1 MNTTRH
7 LRKRVSNNELIS
19 KKAEVI
25 KPWGWSRIS
34 LISIVI
40 FFVIFAYT
48 VIRYNVIQGVIWDHL
63 PLYVTNK
70 AIALGSVVFIS
81 ISYLLGSLNHLF
93 SGSFS
98 DKLSI
103 RKHFG
108 LLGFTLAW
116 IHSLI
121 SLIILRPDYYRSFF
135 LGDAL
140 NLTGELTLLFGV
152 LAMIIFSIVAITS
165 LPSVFESMNYHRW
178 KSVQRKGY
186 LAFLLVMLHVFTMG
200 MSGWLKSEDWPGGL
214 LPISLIAFIIIFNV
228 LLVKMLSIFTPNQR
242 KSSR

>member
-7 LRKRVSNNELIS
+7 LGKRVPKNELIS
-19 KKAEVI
+19 KKAEVV

-81 ISYLLGSLNHLF
+81 ISYLLGSLNHLL

-98 DKLSI
+98 DKLSL

-116 IHSLI
+116 THSLI
-121 SLIILRPDYYRSFF
+121 SLIILKPDYYRSFF

-140 NLTGELTLLFGV
+140 NLTGEF
-152 LAMIIFSIVAITS
+152 
-165 LPSVFESMNYHRW
+165 R
-178 KSVQRKGY
+178 
-186 LAFLLVMLHVFTMG
+186 
-200 MSGWLKSEDWPGGL
+200 
-214 LPISLIAFIIIFNV
+214 
-228 LLVKMLSIFTPNQR
+228 
-242 KSSR
+242 

>member
-1 MNTTRH
+1 MSTTRH
-7 LRKRVSNNELIS
+7 LKGKVS
-19 KKAEVI
+19 KKESGNKKVEVV

-34 LISIVI
+34 LTSLII
-40 FFVIFAYT
+40 FLVIFAYT
-48 VIRYNVIQGVIWDHL
+48 VIRYNVVMGVSWDHL
-63 PLYVTNK
+63 PLYVSNK
-70 AIALGSVVFIS
+70 AIALGSVVFIA
-81 ISYLLGSLNHLF
+81 ISYLLGTLNQLF
-93 SGSFS
+93 SGTFS
-98 DKLSI
+98 DKLSL

-135 LGDAL
+135 LGDSL

-165 LPSVFESMNYHRW
+165 LPSVFKNMEYNRW
-178 KSVQRKGY
+178 KSIQSKGY

-200 MSGWLKSEDWPGGL
+200 YSGWLKSEGWPGGL
-214 LPISLIAFIIIFNV
+214 VPISLIAFIIIFNV
-228 LLVKMLSIFTPNQR
+228 LLAKILSLFTPFER
-242 KSSR
+242 KVSR